1 MKRDSFVSH
10 IEHRLCSTWRWQL
23 ELGNYFCHQC
33 LGAEQTLSYMTSSQ
47 PMSPC
52 CLRCTGVWCHHTGLP
67 LHHPPPSFWWI
78 WSAWPHETDIQR
90 AENHALSGADQSF
103 LCIEWRSGCWSESTM
118 NLFPKGVFKRH
129 FFFKRDFFPSI
140 LKIILNNFSNFFHL
154 NQIKRT
160 NWEIWFLTS
169 ATCWT
174 MLMMENQLGVIC
186 SSSRLTMD
194 STRLMGLKTASWWFP
209 KQWKIF
215 RIIILRCWEGVRWL
229 SPSSSLG

>member
-1 MKRDSFVSH
+1 MALTAGIRKLLLSSVSWCWTNSELHDFLTADVSMLSSLYRRLMPSYRSSSSSSTAFLLMDLERLTTRNWYPEGRKPCFVRCWPIISLHWMKVWLLIWKHNEFVPK
-10 IEHRLCSTWRWQL
+10 R
-23 ELGNYFCHQC
+23 C
-33 LGAEQTLSYMTSSQ
+33 LQKA
-47 PMSPC
+47 
-52 CLRCTGVWCHHTGLP
+52 
-67 LHHPPPSFWWI
+67 F
-78 WSAWPHETDIQR
+78 
-90 AENHALSGADQSF
+90 F
-103 LCIEWRSGCWSESTM
+103 L
-118 NLFPKGVFKRH
+118 KK
-129 FFFKRDFFPSI
+129 DFFPSI
-140 LKIILNNFSNFFHL
+140 LKIILNNFSKFFHL